1 MKNFLS
7 EDDIEIAVM
16 QTLENQD
23 LPWRQLNCFTANAE
37 DLNDKSNRSDKS
49 EVVFKDILLDRLRH
63 LNKGIPEEGIQQALS
78 MLTSGKRA
86 MSLIIANIEIYNYIR
101 NGIQVTFDN
110 AQGKEEKVTLRVIDF
125 NKSSENDFLAVQQL
139 WIKGELGFRRP
150 DVILYV
156 NGLPLVLIELKNNNV
171 SIKNAYSDNLT
182 NYKKEL
188 PQLFWYN
195 AITILSNGKET
206 RLGSYTAPWGHFG
219 EWLRKEDEKERPD
232 KKSIAK
238 SGVSLKYTVNGLC
251 THSNLLD
258 YIESFIMYF
267 NSAYKVCAKNHQF
280 LGVNKVIDS
289 FTEREER
296 DGKLGVFWH
305 TQGSGKSYSMVFFTR
320 KVFRKFTGNF
330 TFLVITDRKDLN
342 TQIYRNFV
350 DMGACKEADTSL
362 PNNSTE
368 LRDVLKTNK
377 KYIFTLIHKFRYD
390 KGKEYPLI
398 SDRNDIVV
406 IVDEAHRTQYASLA
420 ENMRIGLPNAQFI
433 AFTGTPLLGK
443 ERKTNAWFGEYVSEY
458 NFAQA
463 ISDGATV
470 PLYYDKRLP
479 EVHIVNDDLD
489 EDLAEI
495 LEDENLDEQQQQK
508 LENKFSKEM
517 EVIKRDDRL
526 ETIAHD
532 IAYHFPRRGYL
543 GKGMVICVDKFTAV
557 RMYDKV
563 DKHIKEQLKR
573 LRKEHKDALSNEKK
587 QELRRVIDFLNRL
600 EMAVVISEDAN
611 ENEVFDDKGL
621 NIQFHRDKLNSLDEH
636 QNSVEDNFK
645 NEDHPLQLVFVCAMW
660 LTGFDAPTVSTL
672 YLDKPMRNHTLMQTI
687 ARANRVAPA
696 INGVEKRNGLV
707 VDYYNVFRNIKR
719 ALVDYGNGEDAD
731 EDQNPEGEDPVQDF
745 AQLYVLLDETIALC
759 ESFCLSQGINLR
771 SIVESGETF
780 SKLEW
785 FDDFANILL
794 GNDDLRKEF
803 NVYDNTIVG
812 LYEAC
817 RPDIL
822 KYRAKYAIVEV
833 IHYLRGV
840 IDSHIGFAN
849 IERAEDRIS
858 ELLDQSVLI
867 SEEAKGLYPS
877 NEEGAKYQIKAY
889 KKELNLSTL
898 NFEKLR
904 EEFPK
909 TKHKNIEIAD
919 LKSFLESK
927 LFAMLDDN
935 VTRIPF
941 AERFQAII
949 ERYNAGGR
957 MTEDYFEDLMNFAE
971 DLRAEEERAIRMEL
985 SESELELFDLI
996 QKKKLTK
1003 KEEQDVKNAA
1013 RQLLKRLKEEKPS
1026 VLIQDWYKDTVTQ
1039 LRVKSAIEELLDTD
1053 LPKSY
1058 DRKDFSNVCNRVYNH
1073 VFLQASKGKGWV
1085 AA

>member
-1 MKNFLS
+1 MRNFLS

-16 QTLENQD
+16 QTLGSQAS
-23 LPWRQLNCFTANAE
+23 PWRQLNCYTTNAD
-37 DLNDKSNRSDKS
+37 DLNDRSNRSDKS
-49 EVVFKDILLDRLRH
+49 DVVFKDILTSRLRH
-63 LNKGIPEEGIQQALS
+63 LNKAIPEEGIQQALS

-86 MSLIIANIEIYNYIR
+86 MSLINANIEIYNYIR
-101 NGIQVTFDN
+101 NGIQVTYDN
-110 AQGKEEKVTLRVIDF
+110 DQGKEEKATLRIINF
-125 NKSSENDFLAVQQL
+125 NEPSENDFLAVQQL
-139 WIKGELGFRRP
+139 WIKGELGYRRP
-150 DVILYV
+150 DVILYI

-195 AITILSNGKET
+195 AITVLSNGKET
-206 RLGSYTAPWGHFG
+206 RLGSFTAPWGHFG
-219 EWLRKEDEKERPD
+219 EWLRKEDEKERPE
-232 KKSIAK
+232 KKSIARN
-238 SGVSLKYTVNGLC
+238 GVSLKYTVNGLC
-251 THSNLLD
+251 EHSKLLD
-258 YIESFIMYF
+258 YLESFIMYY
-267 NSAYKVCAKNHQF
+267 NSAYKICAKNHQF
-280 LGVNKVIDS
+280 LGVNKVIES
-289 FTEREER
+289 FANREER

-320 KVFRKFTGNF
+320 KVFRKFTGDF

-368 LRDVLKTNK
+368 LREILGTNK

-398 SDRNDIVV
+398 SDREDIIV
-406 IVDEAHRTQYASLA
+406 IVDEAHRTQYANLA
-420 ENMRIGLPNAQFI
+420 ENMRVGLPNAQFV

-443 ERKTNAWFGEYVSEY
+443 EKKTNAWFGEYVSEY

-463 ISDGATV
+463 IDDGATV
-470 PLYYDKRLP
+470 PLFYDKRLP
-479 EVHIVNDDLD
+479 EVHIANDDLN

-557 RMYDKV
+557 KMYDKV
-563 DKHIKEQLKR
+563 NKHIKDQLKK
-573 LRKEHKDALSNEKK
+573 LRKEHKEAYTSAKK
-587 QELRRVIDFLNRL
+587 HEIRILIDFLNRL

-611 ENEVFDDKGL
+611 ESEIFDDKGL
-621 NIQFHRDKLNSLDEH
+621 NIQYHRDKLNSLDEN
-636 QNSVEDNFK
+636 QNNVEENFK
-645 NEDHPLQLVFVCAMW
+645 NEKHPLQLVFVCAMW

-687 ARANRVAPA
+687 ARANRVAPP
-696 INGVEKRNGLV
+696 INEVEKRNGLI

-719 ALVDYGNGEDAD
+719 ALADYGNGQDAD
-731 EDQNPEGEDPVQDF
+731 GDQNPEGEDPVQGF
-745 AQLYVLLDETIALC
+745 EQLYVLLDQTIAAC
-759 ESFCLSQGINLR
+759 QNFCLAQGINLQT
-771 SIVESGETF
+771 IVDSGETF
-780 SKLEW
+780 SKLEL
-785 FDDFANILL
+785 FDEYANILL
-794 GNDDLRKEF
+794 GDDSLRKEF
-803 NVYDNTIVG
+803 NVYDNTAFG

-822 KYRAKYAIVEV
+822 KYRSKYSIVEV

-840 IDSHIGFAN
+840 LDSHIGQAN
-849 IERAEDRIS
+849 IEKAQNRIS
-858 ELLDQSVLI
+858 ELLDQSVLTR
-867 SEEAKGLYPS
+867 EEAKGLHPS
-877 NEEGAKYQIKAY
+877 DEEEAVYQIKGY
-889 KKELNLSTL
+889 NKELNLSSL
-898 NFEKLR
+898 NIDKLK

-909 TKHKNIEIAD
+909 KKYKNIEIAD
-919 LKSFLESK
+919 LKAFLESK
-927 LFAMLDDN
+927 LLAMLEGN
-935 VTRIPF
+935 VTRVPF

-949 ERYNAGGR
+949 ERYNAGGSI
-957 MTEDYFEDLMNFAE
+957 TEDYFEDLMNFAE
-971 DLRAEEERAIRMEL
+971 DLRDEEERGIRL
-985 SESELELFDLI
+985 NLTESELEIFDLI

-1013 RQLLKRLKEEKPS
+1013 KHLLMRLKEEKPS

-1039 LRVKSAIEELLDTD
+1039 LKVKNTIEQLLDTD

-1058 DRKDFSNVCNRVYNH
+1058 DRKDFSKVCNKVYDH
-1073 VFLQASKGKGWV
+1073 VFIQASKGNGWV